1 MLIGEIIQVALQ
13 AIRANKLRSFLTM
26 LGIIIGVGAVI
37 TMVALG
43 TGAQKAVQA
52 RIAALGPTLLS
63 IYPGQAFRGG
73 IMIDFGSRVSVT
85 VDDADSLAANARYI
99 KAVVPELTR
108 NQQIKRG
115 GQNANVNIVGT
126 TPNYPMVKNYT
137 LTAGRMFTAGENEG
151 RRRVAVLGSAIPD
164 MFNANPAGMIGQELQ
179 IRGIPFEIIG
189 VLSSKGSAG
198 GFGNPD
204 EQVLIPLQTARYRI
218 MGTDRLRTITVD
230 AASVNQMPLTMI
242 EIERV
247 LRKEHK
253 IRPGGDNDFQ
263 IRNQSDILATF
274 QDTTKTFTYL
284 LAGIA
289 AVSLLVGGIGIMNIM
304 LVSVTERTREIGVR
318 KALGATRF
326 NILFQFLVEALV
338 LCLVGGI
345 LGILFGTFGAIALSS
360 FLHWNTSINVLAI
373 LAAFFFSAMV
383 GLFFGIWP
391 ARRAAALDPI
401 VALRYE

>member
-1 MLIGEIIQVALQ
+1 MLLGEIFQVALQ

-43 TGAQKAVQA
+43 SGAQKAVQA

-63 IYPGQAFRGG
+63 LYPGQAFRGG
-73 IMIDFGSRVSVT
+73 IAIDFGSRVSLT
-85 VDDADSLAANARYI
+85 VDDANALAQDARYI
-99 KAVVPELTR
+99 KGVVPELTR
-108 NQQIKRG
+108 NLQIKRV

-126 TPNYPMVKNYT
+126 TPNYPIVKNYT
-137 LTAGRMFTAGENEG
+137 FTAGRMFTAGEDEG
-151 RRRVAVLGSAIPD
+151 RRRLAVLGSAIPD
-164 MFNANPAGMIGQELQ
+164 MFNANPVAMIGQEIQ

-189 VLSSKGSAG
+189 VLASKGSAM

-230 AASVNQMPLTMI
+230 ASNVEQMTLTMI

-247 LRKEHK
+247 LRREHK
-253 IRPGGDNDFQ
+253 IRPGGENDFQ

-274 QDTTKTFTYL
+274 QQTTETFTYL

-338 LCLVGGI
+338 LCLVGGMI
-345 LGILFGTFGAIALSS
+345 GILFGALGAVALSKIA
-360 FLHWNTSINVLAI
+360 HWNTS
-373 LAAFFFSAMV
+373 AFVFSAVV

-391 ARRAAALDPI
+391 ARRAASLDPI

>member
-1 MLIGEIIQVALQ
+1 MLLGEIFQVALQ
-13 AIRANKLRSFLTM
+13 AIRVNKLRSFLTM

-43 TGAQKAVQA
+43 SGAQKAVQT
-52 RIAALGPTLLS
+52 RIQALGPTLLS
-63 IYPGQAFRGG
+63 IYPGPSFRGG
-73 IMIDFGSRVSVT
+73 ISMDMRVSLT
-85 VDDADSLAANARYI
+85 VDDYQALQRDLRYA

-108 NQQIKRG
+108 NLQVKRG
-115 GQNANVNIVGT
+115 KENDNVTVVGT
-126 TPNYPMVKNYT
+126 TPNYVPVKNYT
-137 LTAGRMFTAGENEG
+137 LSAGRMFTAGEDES
-151 RRRVAVLGSAIPD
+151 RRRYAVLGSAIPEK
-164 MFNANPAGMIGQELQ
+164 FNANPMAMIGQEIQ

-189 VLSSKGSAG
+189 VLSEKGSAG

-204 EQVLIPLQTARYRI
+204 EQILIPLQTARYRI
-218 MGTDRLRTITVD
+218 LGTDRLRSITVD
-230 AASVNQMPLTMI
+230 AVDVKQMTLTMI
-242 EIERV
+242 DIERV
-247 LRKEHK
+247 LRREHK
-253 IRPGGDNDFQ
+253 IRPGGENDFQ
-263 IRNQSDILATF
+263 IRNQADILATF
-274 QDTTKTFTYL
+274 QETTETFTYL

-338 LCLVGGI
+338 LCLAGGTIGVLVGS
-345 LGILFGTFGAIALSS
+345 LGAVVLSK
-360 FLHWNTSINVLAI
+360 LAAWNTLISPLAI
-373 LAAFFFSAMV
+373 LLAFVFSAAV

-391 ARRAAALDPI
+391 ARRAASLDPI

>member
-1 MLIGEIIQVALQ
+1 MLIGEIIQVALS

-43 TGAQKAVQA
+43 SGAQKAVQA
-52 RIAALGPTLLS
+52 RIQALGPTLLS
-63 IYPGQAFRGG
+63 LYPGQAFRGG
-73 IMIDFGSRVSVT
+73 IAIDFGSRVSLT
-85 VDDADSLAANARYI
+85 VDDADSLAAHARYI

-108 NQQIKRG
+108 NLQIKKA

-126 TPNYPMVKNYT
+126 TPNYPVVKNFT

-164 MFNANPAGMIGQELQ
+164 MFNANPTAMIGQELQ

-189 VLSSKGSAG
+189 VLSSKGSAA

-204 EQVLIPLQTARYRI
+204 EQVLIPLQTGRYRI

-230 AASVNQMPLTMI
+230 AANVQQMTLTMI

-253 IRPGGDNDFQ
+253 IRPGGENDFQ

-274 QDTTKTFTYL
+274 QQTTETFTYL

-289 AVSLLVGGIGIMNIM
+289 AVSLVVGGIGIMNIM

-338 LCLVGGI
+338 LCMVGGVI
-345 LGILFGTFGAIALSS
+345 GIVFGALGAVALSA
-360 FLHWNTSINVLAI
+360 LAHWNTSINFFAI
-373 LAAFFFSAMV
+373 LVAFLFSAIV

-391 ARRAAALDPI
+391 ARRAASLDPI